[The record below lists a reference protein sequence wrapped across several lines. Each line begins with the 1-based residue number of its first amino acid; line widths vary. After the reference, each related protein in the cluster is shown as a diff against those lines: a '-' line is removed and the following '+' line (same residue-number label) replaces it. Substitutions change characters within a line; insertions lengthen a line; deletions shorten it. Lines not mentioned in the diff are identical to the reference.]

1 MKEQLTEGFSLV
13 WSWMDSTEKFEK
25 QEHLIDRYDSERY
38 QGLKINFERN
48 LQKMRKLVNMAEV
61 SASNVQLII
70 RELNTE
76 RNLRRKLNENALRKN
91 EVCNL
96 AKNEQDISRHS
107 AKSDFNPNSGL
118 KSISKNKGKYE

>member
-1 MKEQLTEGFSLV
+1 MEQYLTQGFNLV
-13 WSWMDSTEKFEK
+13 WRWIECVEESEASADQTGNYK
-25 QEHLIDRYDSERY
+25 SERY
-38 QGLKINFERN
+38 LNLQFDFDKN
-48 LQKMRKLVNMAEV
+48 LQKMRKLVNIAEA
-61 SASNVQLII
+61 SASDVQVLL
-70 RELNTE
+70 REINGE

-118 KSISKNKGKYE
+118 KSISK